1 VEIAVFLF
9 LFALIT
15 AVGLL
20 AGRWR
25 AGDLSQL
32 DEWALGGRRFGSFVT
47 WFLQGGSIYTT
58 YAFIAIPAL
67 VYGSGAIGFFALAYL
82 IVAYPV
88 AFVCLPPLWRVAH
101 ERGHVTVSD
110 FVKER
115 FSSTTLA
122 TLVALTGLVAT
133 LPYLALQVYGIQ
145 VSIAELGVPV
155 EVSLTLAFVILA
167 GITYVSGLRSAALI
181 AIVKDVLIWITVL
194 VAVIYIPIRLGG
206 YSHVFAQVGPAK
218 RNLRPSDFAGYSTLA
233 LGSGL
238 ALFLY
243 PHTITG
249 SLSSSSDGVIER
261 NCVFL
266 PLYTIMLGLL
276 AILGYM
282 AIAAGVHPTAAYGD
296 NSVIPALF
304 QKMFPPAFA
313 GFALAAISIGALV
326 PASIMAIAAG
336 NLFSRNIYRELV
348 THPPSPAKETR
359 ISKLASLTV
368 KIGAVAFI
376 LAVPSTYVVNFQLAG
391 GVWILQTLPAAFLA
405 LFCPWLDR
413 RATIA
418 GCVAGMTLGSYL
430 LVDTSFQ
437 SSTYAFD
444 LLGVRARLFIGLVA
458 LGVNLAVVLI
468 GSALSSLGSGRRRQ
482 RLATQGPAASPTS
495 APAETVPLH

>member
-1 VEIAVFLF
+1 MEIAVFVF

-88 AFVCLPPLWRVAH
+88 AFVCLPPLWRVSH

-122 TLVALTGLVAT
+122 TLVALTGIVAT

-155 EVSLTLAFVILA
+155 EVSLTLAFAILA

-206 YSHVFAQVGPAK
+206 YSHVFAQIGPAK
-218 RNLRPSDFAGYSTLA
+218 RNLHPSEFAGYSTLA

-249 SLSSSSDGVIER
+249 SLSSSSDRVIER

-282 AIAAGVHPTAAYGD
+282 AIVAGVHPSTAYGD

-336 NLFSRNIYRELV
+336 NLFSRNIYRELAR
-348 THPPSPAKETR
+348 HPPSAATETR
-359 ISKLASLTV
+359 ISKLTSLTV
-368 KIGAVAFI
+368 KVGAVAFI

-418 GCVAGMTLGSYL
+418 GWVAGMAVGSYL

-437 SSTYAFD
+437 SSTYTFD
-444 LLGVRARLFIGLVA
+444 LLGVRASLFIGLVA
-458 LGVNLAVVLI
+458 LGINLAVVLT
-468 GSALSSLGSGRRRQ
+468 GSALSSLRGGRRR
-482 RLATQGPAASPTS
+482 RLLAAQGPTASPT
-495 APAETVPLH
+495 